1 MTRVRHLLAVLIGLG
16 LLATAC
22 GSGSTPSDDA
32 GADPGAAAMAPTADG
47 GQIDLG
53 SLEGTDTILWFWAP
67 W

>member
-1 MTRVRHLLAVLIGLG
+1 MTRSRHLLAVLVGLG

-22 GSGSTPSDDA
+22 GSGATPSEASGADA
-32 GADPGAAAMAPTADG
+32 GAAEMIPTADG

>member
-1 MTRVRHLLAVLIGLG
+1 MSRVHRLLAVLVGLG

-22 GSGSTPSDDA
+22 GSGSSPSEDA
-32 GADPGAAAMAPTADG
+32 GAAGAAEMIPTADG

>member
-1 MTRVRHLLAVLIGLG
+1 MIRVRQLLAVLIGLG

-22 GSGSTPSDDA
+22 GNGSSPSEDA
-32 GADPGAAAMAPTADG
+32 GADAGAAELIPTADG